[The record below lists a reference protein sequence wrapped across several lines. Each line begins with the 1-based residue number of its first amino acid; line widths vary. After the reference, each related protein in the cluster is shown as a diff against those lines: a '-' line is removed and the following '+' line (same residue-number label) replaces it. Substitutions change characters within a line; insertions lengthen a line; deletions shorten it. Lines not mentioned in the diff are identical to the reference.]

1 MPAQMVMYAYLLMY
15 PKPRVPAHWAV
26 FVTPVEDGTVG
37 QVYHA
42 VGSPFTGYQVEVKP
56 SYDLSE
62 TKRAHLL
69 VFLGYIDESWQ
80 DQLAE
85 SAQSIKAPGVSP
97 KPLVPFAGQNCQ
109 NWLEEFLQHLISVGA
124 IDSSALA
131 QLSTAP
137 RT

>member
-1 MPAQMVMYAYLLMY
+1 MVMYAYLLVY
-15 PKPRVPAHWAV
+15 PQRRVPAHWAIL
-26 FVTPVEDGTVG
+26 VTPVEDGTAG

-62 TKRAHLL
+62 TSRTHSI

-85 SAQSIKAPGVSP
+85 IAQGIKAPGVSP
-97 KPLVPFAGQNCQ
+97 RPLDPFAGQNCQ
-109 NWLEEFLQHLISVGA
+109 NWLEDFLQHLISVGA
-124 IDSSALA
+124 IDSSALS
-131 QLSTAP
+131 QLSTAS